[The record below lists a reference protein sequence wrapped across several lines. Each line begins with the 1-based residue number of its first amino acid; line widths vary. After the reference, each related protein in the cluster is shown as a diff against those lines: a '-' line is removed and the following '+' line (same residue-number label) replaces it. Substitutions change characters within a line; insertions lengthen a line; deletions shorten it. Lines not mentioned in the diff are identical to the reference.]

1 MYPLIPL
8 TRSCCLSPDT
18 ATAAGFHP
26 AQSDGRGANRRKLD
40 RLSRVARGV
49 NRWVVLGVAIGVFSG
64 ALGAADAGQPGRLNR
79 VIERTE
85 KKEPVFGIFSHN
97 VSTRTGAAVGSSG
110 IDFVIIDLEHSPYD
124 VTRLEAYLLGM
135 IDKRQI
141 LQKGN
146 LQPNVVPI
154 VRIPSAG
161 REQLLFVIKQ
171 VLDLGVFGLLVPHID
186 TAEDALAAVR
196 AVRFPQMRGV
206 ADFEPQGLR
215 GVGYGWPARYWG
227 LTGAEYGERADV
239 WPLDPKGELLLWL
252 MIETASSIEN
262 IESIVRTPGVSGLFV
277 GPSDLAF
284 SMGLPFNHPEVE
296 AAIEKVA
303 RACSAAGVPCGTLTG
318 GAGVK
323 RRLEQGF
330 QFLAVG
336 GDSSV
341 SAGVQEARKMN
352 AELRKNSPK
361 R

>member
-1 MYPLIPL
+1 MIPL
-8 TRSCCLSPDT
+8 PSNLLTTQRLLPCATHSALLALVLTLS
-18 ATAAGFHP
+18 AGGLKAAEM
-26 AQSDGRGANRRKLD
+26 DKT
-40 RLSRVARGV
+40 V
-49 NRWVVLGVAIGVFSG
+49 
-64 ALGAADAGQPGRLNR
+64 RLNR

-97 VSTRTGAAVGSSG
+97 VSPRTGAAVGSSG

-124 VTRLEAYLLGM
+124 VTRLESYLLGM

-146 LQPNVVPI
+146 LQPNVAPI

-171 VLDLGVFGLLVPHID
+171 VLDLGVFGVLVPHID
-186 TAEDALAAVR
+186 TAADALAAVR
-196 AVRFPQMRGV
+196 AVRYPQMRGV
-206 ADFEPQGLR
+206 ADFKPEGLR
-215 GVGYGWPARYWG
+215 GVGYGWAARYWG

-239 WPLDPKGELLLWL
+239 WPLDPKGEMLCWL
-252 MIETASSIEN
+252 MIETTSSIEN
-262 IESIVRTPGVSGLFV
+262 IDAIARTPGVSGLFV

-303 RACSAAGVPCGTLTG
+303 RVCQAAGVPCGTLTG

-323 RRLEQGF
+323 KRLEQGF

-336 GDSSV
+336 GDSSISSGVQDARKV
-341 SAGVQEARKMN
+341 SA
-352 AELRKNSPK
+352 ELKKAGAK

>member
-1 MYPLIPL
+1 MM
-8 TRSCCLSPDT
+8 RRT
-18 ATAAGFHP
+18 AFTTPMH
-26 AQSDGRGANRRKLD
+26 L
-40 RLSRVARGV
+40 RLVRHR
-49 NRWVVLGVAIGVFSG
+49 LLVFAG
-64 ALGAADAGQPGRLNR
+64 ALLAPVLSAAETAVNKDVRLNR

-85 KKEPVFGIFSHN
+85 KNEPVFGVFSAN
-97 VSTRTGAAVGSSG
+97 VSVRTGAAIGSSS

-124 VTRLEAYLLGM
+124 VTRLEGYLLGM

-141 LQKGN
+141 AQKGN

-154 VRIPSAG
+154 VRVPSAG

-171 VLDLGVFGLLVPHID
+171 VLDLGAFGVLVPHID
-186 TAEDALAAVR
+186 TAEDAVAAVR
-196 AVRFPQMRGV
+196 AVRYPQRRG
-206 ADFEPQGLR
+206 APDFKPEGLR

-252 MIETASSIEN
+252 MIETKASIDN
-262 IESIVRTPGVSGLFV
+262 IEAIARTPGVSGLFV

-284 SMGLPFNHPEVE
+284 SMGLPFNDPEVE

-303 RACSAAGVPCGTLTG
+303 RVAKAAGVRCGTLTG
-318 GAGVK
+318 GASVT

-336 GDSSV
+336 SDA
-341 SAGVQEARKMN
+341 SASASVQEARRAN
-352 AELRKNSPK
+352 AELRKKASPK

>member
-1 MYPLIPL
+1 MY
-8 TRSCCLSPDT
+8 SHFAS
-18 ATAAGFHP
+18 
-26 AQSDGRGANRRKLD
+26 S
-40 RLSRVARGV
+40 RLLFLA
-49 NRWVVLGVAIGVFSG
+49 G
-64 ALGAADAGQPGRLNR
+64 ALLGPVLSAADAALNKDVRLNR

-85 KKEPVFGIFSHN
+85 KKEPVFGIFSAN
-97 VSTRTGAAVGSSG
+97 VSTRTGAAVGSSS

-124 VTRLEAYLLGM
+124 VTRLEGYLLGM

-141 LQKGN
+141 AQKGS
-146 LQPNVVPI
+146 LQSNVVPI
-154 VRIPSAG
+154 VRVPSAG

-171 VLDLGVFGLLVPHID
+171 VLDLGVFGVLVPHID

-196 AVRFPQMRGV
+196 AVRYPQRRGV
-206 ADFEPQGLR
+206 PDFKPEGLR

-252 MIETASSIEN
+252 MIETKASIDN
-262 IESIVRTPGVSGLFV
+262 IDAIARTPGVSGLFV

-284 SMGLPFNHPEVE
+284 SMGLPFNDPEVE
-296 AAIEKVA
+296 AAILKVA
-303 RACSAAGVPCGTLTG
+303 QAGKAAGVPVGTLTG

-323 RRLEQGF
+323 QRLEQGF

-336 GDSSV
+336 SDSSV
-341 SAGVQEARKMN
+341 GASVQEARRVG
-352 AELRKNSPK
+352 AELKKKASPK